1 MLTASSKVSSPVFD
15 AGVMAAELSASREA
29 EEAGELPSCMLHHTV
44 LDPYEIKAAQRH
56 SEHDCSRGPKLER
69 QRPWQGL

>member
-44 LDPYEIKAAQRH
+44 LDPYEIKAARQH
-56 SEHDCSRGPKLER
+56 SEHPCSKASNLKR
-69 QRPWQGL
+69 QRPRTH